1 MTAAV
6 HTEFASPVSLL
17 RAWQERPDKA
27 PLREFLVLGFTTDLP
42 FLEAVA
48 VPVARALGARVAIL
62 GDAGHAL
69 HEAVDV
75 RQAGRGYLHGVAS
88 CHGAFHPKLALLL
101 GDDACRVAIGSGNPT
116 QSGWGT
122 NDELWTVVA
131 TDGTASHPLLADLAD
146 WLEELPDAV
155 AMTPWWE
162 EHLRHIAG
170 LLTELHCEAPALD
183 TEGTDVRLVH
193 NLHRPLLDQLPAGP
207 VDELRLYAPF
217 VDPSGEMLRL
227 LRDRLSPADVTLGLQ
242 RRWSDYDAGGVRHAF
257 AGHPAARVRELAETR
272 MRHGKLIEWR
282 TGDRWHALTGSPNL
296 TRAALGRA
304 VGDAPRGAVDGPARN
319 CELAVLASGTS
330 PLLPDEGPT
339 TPVPE
344 LTGSTTATRGRAGA
358 PPALVL
364 LGVRADGLALEA
376 VLGRCPAGVEV
387 SVELSSDGGAPG
399 SWATIGRIPAD
410 RHTATFLLPAAPPGA
425 AVRATCRLADGT
437 YVESAVAFLYSA
449 ERCAPRGA
457 TDAGPRLFA
466 GCAVDDLFRDA
477 VAARR
482 FEQDIARLREL
493 FVTDA
498 AGRPTQAGGA
508 SPTVADCRR
517 TLGTELTEV
526 AFGPLAMDL
535 PQLPQL
541 PQAPVAQRWQIS
553 EYLTVDDEDEDE
565 AGEAGFD
572 TEADVEG
579 GPSALPDS
587 AREYSRRW
595 MSRLAR
601 RLASEAEAVDKAAAE
616 AARRGRQSRQGQEG
630 DAEPGARP
638 RPRPWSVP
646 TTLLVAAL
654 HLQLLAAGAW
664 DENDYGWRA
673 VTADLLRALTAVD
686 RWPADAYV
694 PEEQGQRLDAVI
706 AVHMSLLGLH
716 GEIEGPD
723 AEPVAATAWKQSR
736 TAVARA
742 QPDRAADLYMQTGLR
757 GAPVATEADV
767 EALAKRARAVPD
779 PVAEAHRALAVA
791 HLSATYEAGVWEL
804 AGEFSNPQAACAKA
818 VTVLAGLPD
827 GLWPGPVL
835 ARARGQGTRVP
846 CFMAWHRPVL
856 VRQRGAQWTSFRVP
870 APATPSATFHSGA
883 PRPAAQGEQAR
894 RDLGPLLTAAD
905 LDPLQLFL
913 HLNGSPSHQVAGSST
928 RSRTLIGRE

>member
-17 RAWQERPDKA
+17 RAWQERLDKA

-69 HEAVDV
+69 HEAIDV
-75 RQAGRGYLHGVAS
+75 RQAGRGYLHGAAS

-131 TDGTASHPLLADLAD
+131 TDEAASHPLLADLAD

-170 LLTELHCEAPALD
+170 LLTEMHCEAPALEA
-183 TEGTDVRLVH
+183 EGTDVRLVH

-242 RRWSDYDAGGVRHAF
+242 RRWSSYDADGVRHAF

-282 TGDRWHALTGSPNL
+282 TGERWHALTGSPNL

-304 VGDAPRGAVDGPARN
+304 VGDALLGHVAGAARN
-319 CELAVLASGTS
+319 CELAVLATGTS

-339 TPVPE
+339 TPALE
-344 LTGSTTATRGRAGA
+344 LTGSTAATRGGVRT

-364 LGVRADGLALEA
+364 LGVRADGPALEA
-376 VLGRCPAGVEV
+376 VLGRRPDGVDV

-399 SWATIGRIPAD
+399 SWNTIGRIPAD
-410 RHTATFLLPAAPPGA
+410 RYTATFLLPATPPGA
-425 AVRATCRLADGT
+425 AVRATCRMGDGT

-457 TDAGPRLFA
+457 TDSVPRLSGSYA
-466 GCAVDDLFRDA
+466 LDDLFGDA

-493 FVTDA
+493 IVMDA
-498 AGRPTQAGGA
+498 AVRPSWVGGA

-517 TLGTELTEV
+517 TLGPELTEV

-535 PQLPQL
+535 PQLPQ
-541 PQAPVAQRWQIS
+541 APVAQRWQIS
-553 EYLTVDDEDEDE
+553 EYATSDDEDEEE
-565 AGEAGFD
+565 AVEAGFG
-572 TEADVEG
+572 TEADVED
-579 GPSALPDS
+579 GPSELPDG
-587 AREYSRRW
+587 AREHCRRW
-595 MSRLAR
+595 MGRLAR
-601 RLASEAEAVDKAAAE
+601 RLASEAEAADKAAAE
-616 AARRGRQSRQGQEG
+616 AARKRRPGPE
-630 DAEPGARP
+630 AEADEEVGARP
-638 RPRPWSVP
+638 RPWSLP

-654 HLQLLAAGAW
+654 HLQLLALGAW
-664 DENDYGWRA
+664 DEDDYGWRA
-673 VTADLLRALTAVD
+673 VTADLLRALTAVAAVD
-686 RWPADAYV
+686 RLADEDL

-723 AEPVAATAWKQSR
+723 AEPVASTAWRLSR

-742 QPDRAADLYMQTGLR
+742 QPDHAADLYLQASRR

-767 EALAKRARAVPD
+767 EALGKRARAVPD
-779 PVAEAHRALAVA
+779 AVVEAHRALNVA
-791 HLSATYEAGVWEL
+791 NLSATYEAGVWEL
-804 AGEFSNPQAACAKA
+804 SGEFSNPQAACAKA

-835 ARARGQGTRVP
+835 ARARGHDSRVP

-856 VRQRGAQWTSFRVP
+856 VRQRGPQWTSFRIPV
-870 APATPSATFHSGA
+870 PATPSATFQSGA
-883 PRPAAQGEQAR
+883 PRPTAQGEQAR
-894 RDLGPLLTAAD
+894 RDLGLLLTAAD
-905 LDPLQLFL
+905 LDPLQLFF
-913 HLNGSPSHQVAGSST
+913 HLNGNPSHPVM
-928 RSRTLIGRE
+928 

>member
-27 PLREFLVLGFTTDLP
+27 PLRELLVLGFTTDLP

-101 GDDACRVAIGSGNPT
+101 GDDACRAAIGSGNPT

-131 TDGTASHPLLADLAD
+131 TDGMASHPLLADLAD

-162 EHLRHIAG
+162 EHLRHVAG

-183 TEGTDVRLVH
+183 AEGTDVRLVH

-227 LRDRLSPADVTLGLQ
+227 LRERLSPADVTLGLQ
-242 RRWSDYDAGGVRHAF
+242 RRWSSYDAEGVRRAF

-304 VGDAPRGAVDGPARN
+304 VGDAPRGTGNGPARN
-319 CELAVLASGTS
+319 CELAVLASGTD
-330 PLLPDEGPT
+330 PLLPDEGPA
-339 TPVPE
+339 TPAPE
-344 LTGSTTATRGRAGA
+344 LTGSTVAGRGGAGTT
-358 PPALVL
+358 PALVL
-364 LGVRADGLALEA
+364 LGVRADGSALET
-376 VLGRCPAGVEV
+376 VLGRRPEGVEV

-399 SWATIGRIPAD
+399 SWATIGRIPVD
-410 RHTATFLLPAAPPGA
+410 RHTGAFPLAATAPGA

-449 ERCAPRGA
+449 DHCAPRGA
-457 TDAGPRLFA
+457 TDTVPRLS
-466 GCAVDDLFRDA
+466 GGYAVDDLFGDS
-477 VAARR
+477 VAARQ

-493 FVTDA
+493 VVTDA
-498 AGRPTQAGGA
+498 AGRPPSAAGVP
-508 SPTVADCRR
+508 PTVADCRR
-517 TLGTELTEV
+517 TLGAELTEV

-535 PQLPQL
+535 PQLPQ
-541 PQAPVAQRWQIS
+541 APAAQRWQIS
-553 EYLTVDDEDEDE
+553 EYLSVDDEEE
-565 AGEAGFD
+565 AAEAGFD
-572 TEADVEG
+572 TVAEVEDA
-579 GPSALPDS
+579 PSALPDG
-587 AREYSRRW
+587 ARAYSRRW

-601 RLASEAEAVDKAAAE
+601 RLASEAEAADKAAAE
-616 AARRGRQSRQGQEG
+616 AAGKGRPDPAG
-630 DAEPGARP
+630 DEVPGARP
-638 RPRPWSVP
+638 RPWSLP

-664 DENDYGWRA
+664 DENDYSWRA
-673 VTADLLRALTAVD
+673 VTADLLRALTAVAAAD
-686 RWPADAYV
+686 RWPADEDLPA
-694 PEEQGQRLDAVI
+694 EQGERLDAVI
-706 AVHMSLLGLH
+706 AVHISLLGLH
-716 GEIEGPD
+716 GEIEGPE
-723 AEPVAATAWKQSR
+723 AEPVAATAWRMSR

-742 QPDRAADLYMQTGLR
+742 QPDRAADLYLQASRR
-757 GAPVATEADV
+757 GAPVATKADV
-767 EALAKRARAVPD
+767 EALGKRARAVPD
-779 PVAEAHRALAVA
+779 PVVEAHRALAVA

-856 VRQRGAQWTSFRVP
+856 VRQRGTQWTSFRVP

-913 HLNGSPSHQVAGSST
+913 YLKGSLSQQVVG
-928 RSRTLIGRE
+928 

>member
-131 TDGTASHPLLADLAD
+131 TDGSASHPLLADLAD

-155 AMTPWWE
+155 AMTPWWT

-170 LLTELHCEAPALD
+170 LLTELHCEAPAFD
-183 TEGTDVRLVH
+183 AEGTDVRLVH
-193 NLHRPLLDQLPAGP
+193 NLHRPLLDQLPVGP

-242 RRWSDYDAGGVRHAF
+242 RRWSSYDAKGVRRAF

-296 TRAALGRA
+296 TRAALARA
-304 VGDAPRGAVDGPARN
+304 VGDAPPGTTDGPARN
-319 CELAVLASGTS
+319 CELAVLASGTT
-330 PLLPDEGPT
+330 PLLPDEGPA

-344 LTGSTTATRGRAGA
+344 LTGSTTAGRTGAGT

-364 LGVRADGLALEA
+364 LGVRADGPALEV
-376 VLGRCPAGVEV
+376 VLGRRPEGLEV
-387 SVELSSDGGAPG
+387 SVELSSDSGAPG
-399 SWATIGRIPAD
+399 SWATIGHVRAD
-410 RHTATFLLPAAPPGA
+410 RHTDVFPLAATAPGA

-437 YVESAVAFLYSA
+437 YVESAVAFVYSA
-449 ERCAPRGA
+449 DRCAPRGA
-457 TDAGPRLFA
+457 TDTVPRLS
-466 GCAVDDLFRDA
+466 GSYAVDDLFGDPA
-477 VAARR
+477 AARR

-493 FVTDA
+493 VVTDA
-498 AGRPTQAGGA
+498 AGRSAPAAGVP
-508 SPTVADCRR
+508 PTVADCRR
-517 TLGTELTEV
+517 TLGAELTEV
-526 AFGPLAMDL
+526 ALGPLAMDL
-535 PQLPQL
+535 PQLL
-541 PQAPVAQRWQIS
+541 QAPAAQRWQIS
-553 EYLTVDDEDEDE
+553 EYLSVDDEEE
-565 AGEAGFD
+565 GVEAGFD
-572 TEADVEG
+572 TGAEAEDAPAV
-579 GPSALPDS
+579 LPDG
-587 AREYSRRW
+587 ARAYSRKW

-601 RLASEAEAVDKAAAE
+601 RLASEAEAADKAAADV
-616 AARRGRQSRQGQEG
+616 AGKCRQGPASDEVP
-630 DAEPGARP
+630 DA
-638 RPRPWSVP
+638 RPRPWSLP

-664 DENDYGWRA
+664 DENDYSWRA
-673 VTADLLRALTAVD
+673 VTADLLRALTAIAAPD
-686 RWPADAYV
+686 RRAA
-694 PEEQGQRLDAVI
+694 EEDLPGEQEERLDAVI

-716 GEIEGPD
+716 GEIEGPQAD
-723 AEPVAATAWKQSR
+723 PVAATAWRMSR

-742 QPDRAADLYMQTGLR
+742 QPDRAADLYLQTSRR
-757 GAPVATEADV
+757 GAPVATKADV
-767 EALAKRARAVPD
+767 EALGKRARAVPD
-779 PVAEAHRALAVA
+779 PVVEAHRALAVVN
-791 HLSATYEAGVWEL
+791 LSATYEAGVWEL

-818 VTVLAGLPD
+818 VTVLASLPD

-856 VRQRGAQWTSFRVP
+856 VRQRGATWTSFRVP
-870 APATPSATFHSGA
+870 APATPSATFQSGA
-883 PRPAAQGEQAR
+883 PRPAAQGAQAR

-913 HLNGSPSHQVAGSST
+913 HLNGSLSQQVVG
-928 RSRTLIGRE
+928 